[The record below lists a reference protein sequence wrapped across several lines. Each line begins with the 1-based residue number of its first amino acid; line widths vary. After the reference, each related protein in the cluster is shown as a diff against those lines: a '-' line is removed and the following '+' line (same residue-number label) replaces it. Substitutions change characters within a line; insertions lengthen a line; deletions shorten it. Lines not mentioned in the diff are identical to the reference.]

1 MRHVEESGLLPSGK
15 RPEALGAV
23 VCHCL
28 FSNPLERLPPVVP
41 GCSRRARDPLRSTHL
56 QWPKWHLETSLN
68 PYGFSCLINQEG
80 RGARKSRQQTS
91 TGAWVSSPA
100 LHLTSLPPPM
110 DPTHDPLS
118 PPPATRSKH
127 NCHWWAPCWNLFSV
141 SFPALP
147 CCSFKATAQQVM
159 PAQGGGVVCVS
170 SCRRKQHHSRENKT
184 RLDLS
189 RAVCQY
195 CLPGPRE
202 LPLAPR
208 DPHSNSGRTRA
219 PGPLLLGQPNPTCAD
234 GWLIS
239 ASSK

>member
-80 RGARKSRQQTS
+80 RGARKSRRQTS

-110 DPTHDPLS
+110 TPSPRPLQ
-118 PPPATRSKH
+118 PGANTTATGGPPAGIYSQSLFQLCHAVLSK
-127 NCHWWAPCWNLFSV
+127 PQL
-141 SFPALP
+141 
-147 CCSFKATAQQVM
+147 
-159 PAQGGGVVCVS
+159 
-170 SCRRKQHHSRENKT
+170 NK
-184 RLDLS
+184 
-189 RAVCQY
+189 
-195 CLPGPRE
+195 
-202 LPLAPR
+202 
-208 DPHSNSGRTRA
+208 
-219 PGPLLLGQPNPTCAD
+219 
-234 GWLIS
+234 
-239 ASSK
+239 